1 MKDYYLLIGLNSK
14 EIKILDVKQRGNGL
28 IEVDIESRKKKVR
41 CPICDKFTSSV
52 HGKLKPIKSIYLDS
66 CGSKV
71 DLIIHKKR
79 YHCYNCN
86 KIFTEELNINT
97 SKGNISNKVKIQ
109 IRKDLLNYNLSLK
122 YIAEK
127 NRVSITFVENE
138 MLDIISG
145 IPKYV
150 INLPRVISFDE
161 FKADTKEGKY
171 AFILNDPIHKKVL
184 DILPNRKKEYLLQYF
199 THCKNRYS
207 VEFVISD
214 MYEPYLLVTKLMF
227 PKAKYVVDR
236 FHYTTYIM
244 DALDDIRIR
253 LQKLY
258 GEKSKEYKLLKNK
271 KNVSLLRKYSNE
283 INWWVFTKRYKNGH
297 MVDILPIDILDDIL
311 KISNDLMEG
320 YYLKEEFLDIIHHSQ
335 NMDVEKQITKWIS
348 KCIDK
353 NIPEF
358 IEAAGTIS
366 RWKEYILNSFI
377 DERYSNGYTEGTNNK
392 IKVIKRIAFGY
403 KSFELFRGRI
413 LYIFNGKISGSI
425 KHKNDFKVKK

>member
-1 MKDYYLLIGLNSK
+1 MKDYYLLVGLNSK
-14 EIKILDVKQRGNGL
+14 EVKILDVNQRGNGL
-28 IEVDIESRKKKVR
+28 IEVIIENRKKKVR
-41 CPICDKFTSSV
+41 CPICNKFTSSV
-52 HGKLKPIKSIYLDS
+52 HDKLRPIRSIYLDS

-71 DLIIHKKR
+71 DLIIYKKR
-79 YHCYNCN
+79 YHCYKCN
-86 KIFTEELNINT
+86 KTFTEELNINT
-97 SKGNISNKVKIQ
+97 SKGNISNKVIIQ
-109 IRKDLLNYNLSLK
+109 IRIDLLNYNLSLK
-122 YIAEK
+122 YIADK

-138 MLDIISG
+138 LLNIISG
-145 IPKYV
+145 IPKH
-150 INLPRVISFDE
+150 ILNLPRVISFDE

-171 AFILNDPIHKKVL
+171 AFILNDPMHKKVL
-184 DILPNRKKEYLLQYF
+184 DILPNRKKEYLMQYF
-199 THCKNRYS
+199 TYCNNRHS

-214 MYEPYLLVTKLMF
+214 MYEPYLLVTQTMF

-244 DALDDIRIR
+244 DALDNIRIR
-253 LQKLY
+253 LQKIF

-297 MVDILPIDILDDIL
+297 MVDVLPVDVLDDLL

-320 YYLKEEFLDIIHHSQ
+320 YYLKEDFLDIIHHPNQ
-335 NMDVEKQITKWIS
+335 MDVEKQINKWIS
-348 KCIDK
+348 KCIEK

-358 IEAAGTIS
+358 VEAAGTIS
-366 RWKEYILNSFI
+366 RWNEYILNSFI

-425 KHKNDFKVKK
+425 KHKNDSKVKK